1 MIIDGRV
8 VRHALGTT
16 VLEAGSAPPTP
27 GAAARWTGVEE
38 TSWGDG

>member
-1 MIIDGRV
+1 MMIDGRV

-16 VLEAGSAPPTP
+16 AVDAGSAHPTAN
-27 GAAARWTGVEE
+27 AAARWTGVEE